1 VVIGVPPPAPP
12 VNETK
17 ETKETKQEEEA
28 PPEAPPPP
36 VKTAPKIAALA
47 KDKAPT
53 TPRPPRPVGSTLGFV
68 AVLKS
73 EKSSIEATKTLAD
86 LQQKYPEVLEGKSF
100 DVQEA
105 DLSDRNLGTMY
116 RVVVG
121 PPGSHN
127 AATALCTQLK
137 AAGYVG
143 CWVKEF

>member
-1 VVIGVPPPAPP
+1 VKDA
-12 VNETK
+12 K
-17 ETKETKQEEEA
+17 EKEEEEETA
-28 PPEAPPPP
+28 VAPPP
-36 VKTAPKIAALA
+36 VKVPPKAPKAPLA
-47 KDKAPT
+47 PKV
-53 TPRPPRPVGSTLGFV
+53 RPSGLGFV

-86 LQQKYPEVLEGKSF
+86 LQQKYTDVLEGKSF

-105 DLSDRNLGTMY
+105 DLSDRGLGTMY

-127 AATALCTQLK
+127 AASTMCAQLK

-143 CWVKEF
+143 CWVKEY